1 MSLEMYKINREDV
14 NRQQEG
20 GEEGEVTL
28 QQPRRRAIRRTKG
41 SLRQSKQQPLQRIG
55 LVRRPRRCAASIQ
68 CSFLPARVPGE
79 LLGSVNV

>member
-20 GEEGEVTL
+20 GEGEEVTL

-55 LVRRPRRCAASIQ
+55 SFVDPADVQPPFNAVFCQPEYLVNYWG
-68 CSFLPARVPGE
+68 L
-79 LLGSVNV
+79 